1 MKQKNGIKEFSLLC
15 DIIPKGIRTK
25 CIALKSFNQE

>member
-15 DIIPKGIRTK
+15 DIIPKKNKDEMYCTQK
-25 CIALKSFNQE
+25 F